1 MTTILGN
8 SIATA
13 EQMNQ
18 YLLSVN
24 PNPKIK
30 IPSLTLCQLFLYMGF
45 LEGVRGDILFA
56 QSCKE
61 TGHFDYGGTVV
72 PEQNN
77 YSGLGTTNASTRGA
91 YFPDEATGILA
102 QAQHAKCYA
111 TDAPL
116 NYTCVDPRYDLLV
129 KYGKCG
135 MAKHWE
141 ELGGTWAVPGYDT
154 KKYSSLE
161 EANNAKNSY
170 GYQIIHIYE
179 KILAIG
185 KTEEP
190 VVTPEPKPVEP
201 IVPTTPTKKFK
212 VCIDPGHH
220 GRYNRCPGIPEY
232 YESEVM
238 WKLSMLQKDIFEKLG
253 VEVIMTRTDP
263 NKDLA
268 LKDRGMTS
276 AGCDLFISNHSN
288 AVGSGMNENV
298 DYPAIFY
305 LVENYSVLSD
315 DLSKEIGELLAT
327 CIAETMGTKQK
338 GKALTKKSDNDRNGD
353 GIMNDNYYGV
363 LHGAALVDVPGLI
376 LEHSFHTNSNAVRW
390 LLNDVNLALLADAE
404 CRCILNW
411 LEKKAGMTPTTTPTP
426 ATPAPTT
433 PNTNTQT
440 RVLYR
445 VQVGAFS
452 DLKNAQD
459 IINKIT
465 AMGYPYTIKY
475 DEVKKLHKVQVG
487 AFANKANA
495 VALKEKLKN
504 AGIGSFIA

>member
-1 MTTILGN
+1 MTKILGN

-61 TGHFDYGGTVV
+61 TGHFGYGGTVV

-77 YSGLGTTNASTRGA
+77 YSGLGATNASTRGA

-111 TDAPL
+111 TLDPL
-116 NYTCVDPRYDLLV
+116 NYVCVDPRYDLLV
-129 KYGKCG
+129 KYGKAG
-135 MAKHWE
+135 TAQHWE
-141 ELGGTWAVPGYDT
+141 QLGGTWAVPGYDT

-170 GYQIIHIYE
+170 GYQIIQIYE
-179 KILAIG
+179 KIIAIG
-185 KTEEP
+185 KENTP
-190 VVTPEPKPVEP
+190 VTPEPKPAEP
-201 IVPTTPTKKFK
+201 TVPTTPTKKFK
-212 VCIDPGHH
+212 VCIDPGHY

-238 WKLSMLQKDIFEKLG
+238 WKLSMLQKGIFEKLG

-268 LKDRGMTS
+268 LKERGMAS

-327 CIAETMGTKQK
+327 CIAETMGTAQK
-338 GKALTKKSDNDRNGD
+338 GKALTKKSGNDRNGD

-376 LEHSFHTNSNAVRW
+376 LEHSFHTNSKAVRW

-411 LEKKAGMTPTTTPTP
+411 LEKRYGVSPTVKPVAPP
-426 ATPAPTT
+426 ASSATD
-433 PNTNTQT
+433 TQKENK
-440 RVLYR
+440 VLYR
-445 VQVGAFS
+445 VQVGAFG

-459 IINKIT
+459 IINRIT
-465 AMGYPYTIKY
+465 AMGYKYTIKY

-487 AFANKANA
+487 AFENKANA
-495 VALKEKLKN
+495 VAFKEKLKKE
-504 AGIGSFIA
+504 GIGSFIA